1 MWHYIRKG
9 ERNLKKLIAVIV
21 TWVFLVAIVVA
32 APVSATEII
41 YSDGGASPEMI
52 EACQPFTGHCSSPFG
67 K

>member
-21 TWVFLVAIVVA
+21 TWVFLVAIVAA
-32 APVSATEII
+32 APVSATEI
-41 YSDGGASPEMI
+41 YSNDGASAEMI
-52 EACQPFTGHCSSPFG
+52 AANQLFTGHCSSPFG